1 AACRRDGVGPARAAR
16 RVGARL
22 MVQDRPTADELLEAV
37 AEFLARDVVPG
48 TDGRLSFHARVA
60 GIVRREL
67 ASGSALDDEE
77 HARLRALLG
86 HDGTRD
92 ELDAELAR
100 RIRDGSLDDQRDA
113 VVDHVRRTV
122 RAKLTIANPRYLE
135 T

>member
-1 AACRRDGVGPARAAR
+1 MA
-16 RVGARL
+16 
-22 MVQDRPTADELLEAV
+22 QDRPTADELLEAV

-60 GIVRREL
+60 ANVVGIVRREL